1 MNYITLLI
9 LAAEVVLMLL
19 QLRDLMRTSNTPF
32 YHPFTQAVVK
42 LTNPLVNFLP
52 FSGAHIK
59 SFYCAGFILSVLVSL
74 VFWGVL
80 SLLILKGNAAVILLF
95 GLLMPVKAF
104 GYLFIGLL
112 LAQALTSWLPSTRN
126 ISIYLGTITAPLAA
140 PVQRIIPPIGVID
153 ISLMVIMIV
162 LFALNSLMAKLF
174 GAFWLL
180 L

>member
-1 MNYITLLI
+1 MAAEALLI
-9 LAAEVVLMLL
+9 LL

-42 LTNPLVNFLP
+42 LSNPLINFLP

-59 SFYCAGFILSVLVSL
+59 SFYCAGCILSVLLSL
-74 VFWGVL
+74 LFWGVL
-80 SLLILKGNAAVILLF
+80 SFLILRGNAAVILIF

-104 GYLFIGLL
+104 GYMFIGLL
-112 LAQALTSWLPSTRN
+112 LAQALTSWLPSTRAL
-126 ISIYLGTITAPLAA
+126 SVYLGTITAPLVT

-153 ISLMVIMIV
+153 ISLMVVMIA
-162 LFALNSLMAKLF
+162 LFALNSLFARLF